1 MKLNRNRIETYLS
14 EHVGESTTSWMLVNE
29 TGAYDGDMS
38 RLNDKDL
45 FEMDEEVRDIAR
57 ANGYR
62 LDSSAYRDM
71 IVGLPWNIEFV
82 IRKKRNHLVYHYSS
96 MGSYIPSI
104 YEIKVYDRE
113 INNVRIIENILL
125 DPTANRDCKF
135 TLNIKKM
142 NRIKETI
149 ENSGVLNIK
158 RLEKPE
164 VLVMDGTTESV
175 YFSNGVKT
183 KSFTVDN
190 LFMTYDG
197 YSKDTNAGLLIKT
210 INRINKIIDPEY

>member
-14 EHVGESTTSWMLVNE
+14 EHVGESITSWMLVKE
-29 TGAYDGDMS
+29 SGAYEGDMS
-38 RLNDKDL
+38 RLSDKDL

-210 INRINKIIDPEY
+210 INRINKIIDSEY